1 MVVIL
6 YGTDVHVFYPEVVS
20 QDDPDQSERSEDSL
34 IAYTW
39 KSVIDQVEAGNP
51 NPDRDIVLRCPMT
64 KVRNPNPDSD
74 IVLCPMTKVHV
85 GLHMN
90 AAL

>member
-6 YGTDVHVFYPEVVS
+6 YGTDVFHLEVVS

-64 KVRNPNPDSD
+64 KVRNPPA
-74 IVLCPMTKVHV
+74 P
-85 GLHMN
+85 
-90 AAL
+90 